1 MNWTKKNYAEDA
13 SLSVLERLCYACGN
27 TGNCIGLVVI
37 GMFMLFYYT
46 DVLGIDAGAVA
57 TIMLVSRVFDG
68 VTDILMGYIIDRT
81 HSPKGKARIWL
92 LRGCIPY
99 TLAVIGIFF
108 VPSGASDIVKYIYIF
123 VMYNL
128 ANALFGTVVNTSYNS
143 MNSLV
148 TKNPYETGVLGIFGM
163 VGVTVAT
170 IFVGSYGMKI
180 IGLFGTGERA
190 WHIGIAL
197 ISFIGLILLLIC
209 YAGVSERVVE
219 TEEQKETPLPITV
232 ILKNLCKNKYWLM
245 VGVSY
250 IFIMFFGGTYTNSL
264 LYYCKGILGDTSYQ
278 SAIMNMTTI
287 PQLIATICAVFFV
300 KKIGKGNTFR
310 IGTLILII
318 GLTVRMFAGANPQIQ
333 IFCGLLYGIGY
344 GLATSEILGLLA
356 DTVEYGLWKTGIRI
370 VGSAFAVMSFA
381 AKIGNGLGSSVVGW
395 LIKWSGYDG
404 NATVQSSKAIFAIN
418 SCFIYIPL
426 ICAVLMMAVMF
437 FYDLDKK
444 FDQIIADN
452 KARVSETV

>member
-13 SLSVLERLCYACGN
+13 SLSVLERLCYAGGN
-27 TGNCIGLVVI
+27 AGNCIGLTVI
-37 GMFMLFYYT
+37 AMFMLFYYT

-57 TIMLVSRVFDG
+57 TIMLISRVFDG
-68 VTDILMGYIIDRT
+68 ITDILMGYIIDRT
-81 HSPKGKARIWL
+81 HSPKGKARVWL

-123 VMYNL
+123 VIYNL

-163 VGVTVAT
+163 VGVTVAS
-170 IFVGSYGMKI
+170 IFVGSYGLKI
-180 IGLFGTGERA
+180 IGLFGDGERA

-232 ILKNLCKNKYWLM
+232 ILKNLSKNKYWLM
-245 VGVSY
+245 VGISY

-278 SAIMNMTTI
+278 AAIMNMTTI

-300 KKIGKGNTFR
+300 KKMGKGNTFR
-310 IGTLILII
+310 LGTLILII
-318 GLTVRMFAGANPQIQ
+318 GLTIRMLAGANPQIQ
-333 IFCGLLYGIGY
+333 IFCGVLYGIGY

-395 LIKWSGYDG
+395 MIKWSGYDG
-404 NATVQSSKAIFAIN
+404 NSAVQNSKAIFAIN

-426 ICAVLMMAVMF
+426 ICAALMMAVMF

-452 KARVSETV
+452 KARSKND